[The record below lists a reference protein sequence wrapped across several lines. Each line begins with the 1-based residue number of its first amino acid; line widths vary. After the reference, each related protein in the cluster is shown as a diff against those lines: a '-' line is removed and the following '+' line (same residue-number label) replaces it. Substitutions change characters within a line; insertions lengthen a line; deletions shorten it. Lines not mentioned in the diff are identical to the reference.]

1 MAWVYDLI
9 FFYSACSLIF
19 MLKWCW
25 GTDFQALNSLAYS
38 QKYPYKPINYFG
50 PPQIFPTNYPNI
62 SHILPN
68 LSLHKYF
75 SYHYQNWATKLY
87 CLYINSNLFILWA
100 KHKKPNKTLL
110 KGRCYMAPLKPVA
123 TQHPKVH
130 CYMTLLQSP
139 LLHSNILQNLKLFI
153 KVNII
158 LATIYKKLKYYFGN
172 YSQNPNT
179 TLVTIYK
186 SPILF
191 WQLFTKTQYYFG
203 NFTKSPILFWQLLQ
217 RTQYY
222 LATLYKKPNITLATF
237 YQNPKPLG

>member
-1 MAWVYDLI
+1 MMLRYRFSGPKFI
-9 FFYSACSLIF
+9 SLLTKIPI
-19 MLKWCW
+19 
-25 GTDFQALNSLAYS
+25 QA
-38 QKYPYKPINYFG
+38 YKLFWA
-50 PPQIFPTNYPNI
+50 PTNIPNKLPKYFPHITQLRPSQIVPII

-110 KGRCYMAPLKPVA
+110 KARCYMAPLKPVA
-123 TQHPKVH
+123 TQYPKVR
-130 CYMTLLQSP
+130 CYITLLQSP
-139 LLHSNILQNLKLFI
+139 LLHNNILQNLKLFI
-153 KVNII
+153 KANII

-191 WQLFTKTQYYFG
+191 WQLFTKMPKYYFG
-203 NFTKSPILFWQLLQ
+203 NYLQKPNTIWQLFTKSLISLWQHFIE
-217 RTQYY
+217 T
-222 LATLYKKPNITLATF
+222 PNRWANNYST
-237 YQNPKPLG
+237 